1 MTTTFKAFELN
12 DKERKEKRKMVKE
25 MLTDLKA
32 KGDQIDKKSN
42 EILDK
47 LLDRIDKIDKADEEN
62 TGEVLEDEKDTDE
75 VEDDKKGKTQV
86 FEVDIDD
93 IKDIPDGFKSFLAEH
108 MDDDD
113 ENDEEEIE
121 LSEDANRLM
130 TEIKEISFKYFYK
143 LSCLQSNLITTLLED
158 LKELQCKE

>member
-1 MTTTFKAFELN
+1 MTATFKAFELN
-12 DKERKEKRKMVKE
+12 DKERKEERKMVKE

-62 TGEVLEDEKDTDE
+62 TGEVVEDEKDTDE
-75 VEDDKKGKTQV
+75 GEDDEKGKTQV

-93 IKDIPDGFKSFLAEH
+93 IEDIPNGFKSFLAEH

-113 ENDEEEIE
+113 DDEEIE

-130 TEIKEISFKYFYK
+130 LEIKEISFKYFYK